1 MNGIEILIAIG
12 FGIPLW
18 AIITGVYIEWY
29 MDRRKDDEGW

>member
-1 MNGIEILIAIG
+1 MSGLDIALIIG

-29 MDRRKDDEGW
+29 LEKRRDEEGW